1 MEQETQLYGVYV
13 HTDDDNRIIAI
24 NSDAFLPSLDG
35 WVKIDEGYGDKYHHA
50 QNNYFPQPIRDHRM
64 IFRYK
69 LVDGVPEERTQEEMD
84 ADYVPPAPPE
94 PSEAERITAL
104 EQQLASYEAAY
115 AEGVN
120 EA

>member
-1 MEQETQLYGVYV
+1 MVFEMQPHGVYV
-13 HTDDDNRIIAI
+13 RVDEENRITAV

-50 QNNYFPQPIRDHRM
+50 QGNYFPLPLMDERGIY
-64 IFRYK
+64 FYK
-69 LVDGVPEERTQEEMD
+69 LVDGVPEQRTMEEME
-84 ADYVPPAPPE
+84 ADYVPPVPAP
-94 PSEAERITAL
+94 SDSERIKAL
-104 EQQLASYEAAY
+104 EETLAAYEAAY

>member
-50 QNNYFPQPIRDHRM
+50 QNNYFLQPIRDRRM

-84 ADYVPPAPPE
+84 IDYVQPTPVV
-94 PSEAERITAL
+94 SDNERISAL
-104 EQQLASYEAAY
+104 EETLASYETAY

>member
-1 MEQETQLYGVYV
+1 MEFEMQPYGVYV
-13 HTDDDNRIIAI
+13 QTDAENRITAV
-24 NSDAFLPSLDG
+24 NSDAFLTTLDG

-50 QNNYFPQPIRDHRM
+50 QGNYFPLPIRDHRM

-69 LVDGVPEERTQEEMD
+69 LVDGVPEERTVEEMD
-84 ADYVPPAPPE
+84 ADYIPPAPPT
-94 PSEAERITAL
+94 PSESARITAI
-104 EQQLASYEAAY
+104 EEILAAYEVAY